1 MSLDLDALRIF
12 VDVADRGSFTRAAE
26 GLGLSKARVSVRLA
40 ALEAELGTRLVQRS
54 TRAVRLT
61 ADGEAFLERA
71 RGLLDAADELAR
83 TFLPAA
89 QVRGRVRA
97 DVPQA
102 LARNVLIPGLPD
114 LLGLHPGLEVQL
126 SSTDRRV
133 DVVGEGFDCVLRVGR
148 LADSGLV
155 ARRLGELPMVNCA
168 SHDYLARFGVPRV
181 LADLDAHQVV
191 HYAPRFGADTPSF
204 EYPDAGRYRERPMH
218 ARVTVNSTDSY
229 QAACLAGLGIIQV
242 PRLGIASRIEAGE
255 LVEILPEFT
264 CEPMPVSILHA
275 HGRAVPRHVRI
286 VMDWI
291 AAALTPHLDV
301 QGARRYST
309 LSG

>member
-1 MSLDLDALRIF
+1 MSLDLDALRVF
-12 VDVADRGSFTRAAE
+12 VEVADRGSFTRAAE

-40 ALEAELGTRLVQRS
+40 ALETELGTRLVQRS

-61 ADGEAFLERA
+61 ADGEDFLERA

-83 TFLPAA
+83 TFVPLA

-102 LARNVLIPGLPD
+102 LARNVLIPGLPT
-114 LLGLHPGLEVQL
+114 LLGTHAGLEVQL

-133 DVVGEGFDCVLRVGR
+133 DVVREGFDCVLRVGR

-155 ARRLGELPMVNCA
+155 ARRLGELPMVNGA
-168 SHDYLARFGVPRV
+168 SPEYLARYGLPRDIE
-181 LADLDAHQVV
+181 DLDAHVVV
-191 HYAPRFGADTPSF
+191 HYALRFGADAPSF
-204 EYPDAGRYRERPMH
+204 EYPDAGTYRERPMR

-242 PRLGIASRIEAGE
+242 PRLGIAPHLAAGA

-286 VMDWI
+286 VMEWM
-291 AAALTPHLDV
+291 AAALRPHLDP
-301 QGARRYST
+301 
-309 LSG
+309 

>member
-1 MSLDLDALRIF
+1 MSLDLDALRVF
-12 VDVADRGSFTRAAE
+12 VEVADRGNFTRAAE

-40 ALEAELGTRLVQRS
+40 ALETELGTRLVQRS

-61 ADGEAFLERA
+61 ADGEEFLERA

-83 TFLPAA
+83 TFVPLA

-102 LARNVLIPGLPD
+102 LARNVLIPGLPE
-114 LLGLHPGLEVQL
+114 LLGTHAGLEVQL

-133 DVVGEGFDCVLRVGR
+133 EVVREGFDCVLRVGR
-148 LADSGLV
+148 LADSGLM

-168 SHDYLARFGVPRV
+168 SPEYLARYGLPRV
-181 LADLDAHQVV
+181 VADLDDHLVV
-191 HYAPRFGADTPSF
+191 HYALRFGADAPSF
-204 EYPDAGRYRERPMH
+204 EYSDAGTYSERPML

-242 PRLGIASRIEAGE
+242 PRLGIAPRLAAGE

-286 VMDWI
+286 VMDWM
-291 AAALTPHLDV
+291 AAALTPHLDP
-301 QGARRYST
+301 
-309 LSG
+309 